1 MSNFENIAKG
11 MLECMDRKD
20 RAREEAFRISRD
32 VVRLCSSSIRSMH
45 RGDLE
50 AAEKFMGEA
59 ATGLKRISD
68 LLKDHQDVRY
78 AGFVDGAEQEYAE
91 ARSVYSITTKHKI
104 LTPEEVGVELV
115 NYLAGLGDA
124 SGELR
129 RHILDLIRSGR
140 ADDGIYFLA
149 VMEEIHYLLMLFDY
163 PDAITRGLRRK
174 SDLARSM
181 LERTRGDLTN
191 ALELGKVETM
201 LHQFHGGIDDELAEN
216 PIEDKRATSKKEN
229 HDCV

>member
-1 MSNFENIAKG
+1 MSNFENIAKS
-11 MLECMDRKD
+11 MLECLDSKD
-20 RAREEAFRISRD
+20 RAREEALRLSRD
-32 VVRLCSSSIRSMH
+32 VIRLCSSSIRSMH
-45 RGDLE
+45 RGDLD
-50 AAEKFMGEA
+50 AAEKLMNEA
-59 ATGLKRISD
+59 AAGLGKIRD

-91 ARSVYSITTKHKI
+91 ARSVYSITTRHEI

-129 RHILDLIRSGR
+129 RHILDLIRNGR
-140 ADDGIYFLA
+140 AEEGTYFLGM
-149 VMEEIHYLLMLFDY
+149 MEEIHYLLMLFDY

-201 LHQFHGGIDDELAEN
+201 LCQLQGKPDSKLSKELKGKLKNGFHQ
-216 PIEDKRATSKKEN
+216 
-229 HDCV
+229 